1 MHAACSKR
9 IQARSLTKI
18 RSLLFSGLI
27 ATASLS
33 LLSEHAFAQSAS
45 ASASIPDDL
54 RLGASFRVGDQS
66 YSLRGTR
73 DSFQR
78 WKHARAQLSNSGSSI
93 AFPGRS
99 LREAHEWL
107 HHQSSEGWSNYEIA
121 LIARFT
127 ERGLIPVEAGRKW
140 IEFIENWNETP
151 DELRV
156 QQHLAMRLSS
166 QDSVLRRIPLQS
178 LPTEIGA
185 ADQIAAIAALDT
197 TIPGRKVRSKVEPP
211 APIVPDLTVRAL
223 ASESG
228 DAMAAALWL
237 AAILWPHLDIVERY
251 QLTSRVAPPSFVK
264 DVEALTHGLLVPW
277 QQWPEAFANLEALA
291 NDGFEIPNRW
301 LWRIATHRYLMGDHR
316 SLEDLLRLHAK
327 TESPGG
333 IDAQMLR
340 LLTRALDPS
349 SEGMPS
355 DLPSIRSA
363 SNPTYR
369 WVIAEAM
376 RRQGRVEE
384 AERALQAIVDSD
396 GQFIA
401 AWLSLAAAR
410 NTLGNGA
417 GVVRVVDVLEQ
428 IAPPLPIY
436 AYWLQQL
443 RNQRIER

>member
-33 LLSEHAFAQSAS
+33 LPSEHAFAQSAS
-45 ASASIPDDL
+45 ASVPDDL
-54 RLGASFRVGDQS
+54 RLGATFSVGDQT
-66 YSLRGTR
+66 YVMRGTR
-73 DSFQR
+73 DSLQR
-78 WKHARAQLSNSGSSI
+78 WKRARAELSSSGSSL

-99 LREAHEWL
+99 LQEAHEWL

-127 ERGLIPVEAGRKW
+127 ERGLIPIESGRRW
-140 IEFIENWNETP
+140 IEFIENWDATP
-151 DELRV
+151 EELRV

-166 QDSVLRRIPLQS
+166 QDSILRRIPQQS

-185 ADQIAAIAALDT
+185 ADQIAAIASLDT

-237 AAILWPHLDIVERY
+237 AAVLWPHLDIVERY
-251 QLTSRVAPPSFVK
+251 QLESRPSAASFVS
-264 DVEALTHGLLVPW
+264 DVKALTNGLLVPW
-277 QQWPEAFANLEALA
+277 QLWPQAFADLEALA

-316 SLEDLLRLHAK
+316 SLEDLLRLHAR
-327 TESPGG
+327 TESPSG

-340 LLTRALDPS
+340 LLTRAMAPS
-349 SEGMPS
+349 SEGVPF

-369 WVIAEAM
+369 WVIAESM

-436 AYWLQQL
+436 AYWLHQL